1 MKTRWLAGLAL
12 FALGFGTAQWMKITP
27 ADASDGG
34 MIDEGLHLFERDN
47 GFELVN
53 SGDGRYLV
61 VVHEKYGVDDPQ
73 LEWVEGTLFIPR
85 NGLIEAQVS
94 KVRDLGTVRNTVP
107 PYRECNPA
115 IEDCFEPDE
124 PIVFP
129 RPPKPFMLKPEPR
142 W

>member
-1 MKTRWLAGLAL
+1 MKTRWLAGMAL

-27 ADASDGG
+27 ADAADGG
-34 MIDEGLHLFERDN
+34 MIDEGLHLFESED

-61 VVHEKYGVDDPQ
+61 VVHEKDGADDPQ
-73 LEWVEGTLFIPR
+73 LEWAEGSLFIAKD
-85 NGLIEAQVS
+85 GLVEAQIS
-94 KVRDLGTVRNTVP
+94 RVRDLGALRSSVP
-107 PYRECNPA
+107 PYRECTPA
-115 IEDCFEPDE
+115 IEDCFEPLE

-129 RPPKPFMLKPEPR
+129 RPPKPFLLKPERR